1 MKEKVGFI
9 VLLLSQAALASK
21 DPEVVCSSK
30 PVEAAVGED
39 VILQCHLEP
48 PLDATDMTVEWS
60 HGHLNHSVHLY
71 QDRKDNPAEQKEHLE
86 GRTSLFD
93 SGLTKGNLSLKLS
106 SARLS
111 DAGRYKCSFHTE
123 KLQKSCCL
131 NLTVAENE
139 DNKHEKQAGS
149 GHKVSRRLR
158 NVIFTGIVIVIIVI
172 VIAIILCRRNS
183 ESSSLVAECLVS
195 CLVMCVDVC
204 QHLEP
209 Y

>member
-131 NLTVAENE
+131 NLTVENE